1 MIEADPAY
9 FLSILRNL
17 LDNSAKYKKKEI
29 GAVWIT
35 GETAGAQVRLYVDDD
50 GPGVPQEALPKLF
63 NVFYRNDPSRRN
75 PDQGSG
81 LGLAIVWKTVERMG
95 GAIRAENRPGGG
107 LRMVL
112 EIPLMKEGNKDEADF
127 DH

>member
-1 MIEADPAY
+1 M
-9 FLSILRNL
+9 
-17 LDNSAKYKKKEI
+17 
-29 GAVWIT
+29 
-35 GETAGAQVRLYVDDD
+35 
-50 GPGVPQEALPKLF
+50 PQEALPKLF